1 MIEKPHIVIAGA
13 GILGLTTAWVIAE
26 NLSASNTPY
35 EITIVAEYGPHSP
48 TMNAN
53 LTNLAKYTSP
63 WAGAHFRPFPS
74 KNEQELKEMK
84 LTRLTLQ
91 KFKQL
96 SQTSPESSIKF
107 VKGIEYLENPDE
119 HYSKFAYGWSEEIDN
134 FKHKTDKPGFL
145 GVEYDTWV
153 VNSPIYL
160 QFLYRKLSI
169 EYSNINFL
177 KIRLDSLKQINDLFP
192 KTQSRTAPIIINCT
206 GNGLQYNGGFDPECY
221 PIRGQTLLIKPPP
234 SPQKNGTNQKCQYL
248 DKTITYQLK
257 DGSWSFVIPRPLNGG
272 VILGGMKQI
281 GDSFLGINES
291 DTEQLIEMGKKYF
304 PDLMTQDVNVNNGKP
319 FFEILRVNVGLRPA
333 RKTGLRLDVE
343 QYDNKQY
350 VINNYGAG
358 GMGYELSYGAAIKVY
373 EKLME
378 ILGRRHHL

>member
-1 MIEKPHIVIAGA
+1 M
-13 GILGLTTAWVIAE
+13 
-26 NLSASNTPY
+26 
-35 EITIVAEYGPHSP
+35 
-48 TMNAN
+48 
-53 LTNLAKYTSP
+53 
-63 WAGAHFRPFPS
+63 
-74 KNEQELKEMK
+74 
-84 LTRLTLQ
+84 
-91 KFKQL
+91 
-96 SQTSPESSIKF
+96 
-107 VKGIEYLENPDE
+107 
-119 HYSKFAYGWSEEIDN
+119 
-134 FKHKTDKPGFL
+134 
-145 GVEYDTWV
+145 
-153 VNSPIYL
+153 
-160 QFLYRKLSI
+160 
-169 EYSNINFL
+169 